1 MKLRN
6 NFLFLTIFVFL
17 IMISSGIVFAEDSA
31 LPSVATGEVSGDIEI
46 ASENPFAAGVT
57 DGELAYEIPE
67 NQDNDCADA
76 HCGDFCRG
84 GGKCSGGEFR
94 RGAAESPAG

>member
-46 ASENPFAAGVT
+46 VSENPFAAEVT
-57 DGELAYEIPE
+57 DGELVYEIPE
-67 NQDNDCADA
+67 NVSLFWKWKARIWINYKYL
-76 HCGDFCRG
+76 FN
-84 GGKCSGGEFR
+84 SGQYH
-94 RGAAESPAG
+94 